1 MMADSQK
8 DDFLCTAGL
17 DLPSKKPEHL
27 KSDSSSSKNKK
38 NNNRK
43 YRTNFIILKIP
54 VNRNIFIFIELKYSK
69 HTHMHYL
76 I

>member
-1 MMADSQK
+1 MMADSHK

-17 DLPSKKPEHL
+17 DLPSKETEHI
-27 KSDSSSSKNKK
+27 KSDSSSSRNKK

-43 YRTNFIILKIP
+43 YRTNFIILKIN
-54 VNRNIFIFIELKYSK
+54 VNILIFIELKYSK
-69 HTHMHYL
+69 HTHRYYL